1 MRSVLFF
8 SRLAFI
14 CNIFFV
20 ICFTIQLGNWIR
32 DEQLE
37 STIVILGYVLGIP
50 LNLGV
55 NLACLFA
62 LISKKKPAN
71 TIPAWLMAANI
82 LFLVIQVLYI
92 FYLNDTK
99 HT

>member
-1 MRSVLFF
+1 MRRLLFF

-20 ICFTIQLGNWIR
+20 ICFTIQLSNWIR
-32 DEQLE
+32 NEQLE
-37 STIVILGYVLGIP
+37 SSIVILGYILGIP

-55 NLACLFA
+55 NLSYLIAVLFR
-62 LISKKKPAN
+62 KNPGK
-71 TIPAWLMAANI
+71 TIPAWLIAANI
-82 LFLVIQVLYI
+82 LFLVIQALYI